1 MFFVLIT
8 KIWREAHFR
17 VLCYFCVYNNCCL
30 SYGISVTLIR
40 EEVCRSGINYW
51 LKCEKHYINLMV
63 LGLINYLLVCLF
75 VLFLCCLFAF
85 VVAFFLLFFFF
96 RFFLDFFKCLFILK
110 DFLLSKRYKMCSTGS
125 SSTTFFFWVFCCC
138 CCWCFYVFIFVLNS
152 RSKCNKFLFSF
163 LL

>member
-1 MFFVLIT
+1 MQITTFDYSLSICDINSVVIVKACFFVLIT

-63 LGLINYLLVCLF
+63 PGLINYLLVCLY
-75 VLFLCCLFAF
+75 CLFAF
-85 VVAFFLLFFFF
+85 VVAFFSIVFF
-96 RFFLDFFKCLFILK
+96 RFFLDFLVPVYIKG
-110 DFLLSKRYKMCSTGS
+110 FLVT
-125 SSTTFFFWVFCCC
+125 
-138 CCWCFYVFIFVLNS
+138 
-152 RSKCNKFLFSF
+152 
-163 LL
+163 